1 MAAKHSEKALA
12 QSWSTGLEELQVRAV
27 NYFFAKCH
35 RLYAG
40 TFKARFPT
48 PEDEHRGKQ
57 EWAQSITPLTRG
69 DIDAGFKR
77 LRQQLIDSGQQ
88 PAWPGIP
95 AVIRA
100 CHPTPADLGLPEP
113 DQAWKEITEHCRDA
127 DQHTWSHRAVF
138 MAGHY
143 TGFRDIRSAPNLAQ
157 LERLRQKFYVQ
168 YQAMVK
174 RVAIGDDLYQAEE
187 LQQQSGLS
195 DIERSRQINEQYHR
209 AVMRQQGI
217 STSEGRQGSMERL
230 KNMGFMQDREEV

>member
-1 MAAKHSEKALA
+1 MAKTRTNQTLS
-12 QSWSTGLEELQVRAV
+12 QSWSTGLDELQIRAV
-27 NYFFAKCH
+27 NYFFAKCQ

-48 PEDEHRGKQ
+48 PEDEHRAKQ
-57 EWAQSITPLTRG
+57 EWAQSIAPLTRA
-69 DIDAGFKR
+69 DIDTGFKR
-77 LRQQLIDSGQQ
+77 LRQQLVDTGKQA
-88 PAWPGIP
+88 AWPGIP

-113 DQAWKEITEHCRDA
+113 DQAWQEITEHCRDA

-143 TGFRDIRSAPNLAQ
+143 TSFRDIRNAPNLAQ

-168 YQAMVK
+168 YQTMVK
-174 RVAIGDDLYQAEE
+174 RVATGDDLYQAEE

-195 DIERSRQINEQYHR
+195 DTERSRHYHEQQHR
-209 AVMRQQGI
+209 EVMRTQGI
-217 STSEGRQGSMERL
+217 STSEGRDLSMERL
-230 KNMGFMQDREEV
+230 KNMGFMQAREES